1 MFPLL
6 RLHSLE
12 YMHNPIEPWKV
23 RLKYLFIQE
32 IHPKRMVTQVG
43 LRTYIIKRIIYS
55 VALVFFVLTI
65 NFIIFELMPGNPIE
79 FLAGSGRLR
88 ADQVDVVLK
97 LWGFGDP
104 LHVRYGKYIVNMLTA
119 QFGVSFLSKS
129 SVSLEMSARLSNTL
143 MLVGSSSIFSIIL
156 GIFLGVIAA
165 YKRGKLIDT
174 TSVLSSLVTYSLPSF
189 WMGMIF
195 LLVFAFGL
203 HWFPSAGAVPAEW
216 ALQWPEP
223 ALKAT
228 ILGTQI
234 AIPSLVEI
242 TGRIRHLTL
251 PVIVLTLF
259 SYGGWL
265 LLTRA
270 TMLETLTEDYIST
283 ARAKGLK
290 ERTILFKHALKNASL
305 PLVTSAAL
313 TFGFLLTGAII
324 TEQVFTYPGL
334 GKWIWDSIAFADY
347 PVMQAIF
354 YIIAMCVIIANFI
367 ADILYGVI
375 DPRIKY
381 G

>member
-1 MFPLL
+1 M
-6 RLHSLE
+6 
-12 YMHNPIEPWKV
+12 
-23 RLKYLFIQE
+23 
-32 IHPKRMVTQVG
+32 G
-43 LRTYIIKRIIYS
+43 LRAYIAKRIIYS
-55 VALVFFVLTI
+55 IVLVFFVLTV

-88 ADQVDVVLK
+88 ADQVDVIYE
-97 LWGFGDP
+97 LWGFADP
-104 LHVRYGKYIVNMLTA
+104 LHVRYGKYIVNMLTG
-119 QFGVSFLSKS
+119 QFGISFLSKS

-143 MLVGSSSIFSIIL
+143 LLVGTSTILSIII

-165 YKRGKLIDT
+165 YKRGKLFDSA
-174 TSVLSSLVTYSLPSF
+174 SVLASLVTYSLPSF

-195 LLVFAFGL
+195 LLIFSFNL
-203 HWFPSAGAVPAEW
+203 HWFPSAGAVPARW
-216 ALQWPEP
+216 ALEWPEP
-223 ALKAT
+223 AWKGV
-228 ILGTQI
+228 ILGTEV

-242 TGRIRHLTL
+242 GGRIRHLLL
-251 PVIVLTLF
+251 PVVVLTLF

-265 LLTRA
+265 LLSRA
-270 TMLETLTEDYIST
+270 TMLETLTEDYIAT

-290 ERTILFKHALKNASL
+290 ERTVLFKHALKNASL
-305 PLVTSAAL
+305 PLITSAAL
-313 TFGFLLTGAII
+313 SFGFLLTGAII

-354 YIIAMCVIIANFI
+354 FIIALCVIVANFI
-367 ADILYGVI
+367 SDILYGIV